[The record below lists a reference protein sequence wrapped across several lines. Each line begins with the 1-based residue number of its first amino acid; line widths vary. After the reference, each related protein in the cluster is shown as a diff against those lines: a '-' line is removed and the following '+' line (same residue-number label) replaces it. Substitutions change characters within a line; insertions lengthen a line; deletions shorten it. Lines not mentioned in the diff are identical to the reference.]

1 MRVAF
6 AGLLL
11 LAIYLAAIA
20 ADFSRG
26 EDRLRV
32 AAPPLQ
38 LGRWLHS
45 SPLEMDA
52 LRGKV
57 VLIRWWTEGCPFCIA
72 TAPSL
77 RELDRK
83 YGHRG
88 LQVIGIFHPK
98 PAGDWS
104 VERMQ
109 AASERLGLSFPVALD
124 GDWTALRRWWPDL
137 ERRGWTSVSFVVD
150 KAGII
155 RYVHPGGEFHQRQP
169 GQDAQHPQCER
180 EYSNIDR
187 LIQRLLAEP
196 GQPVTDP
203 RP

>member
-6 AGLLL
+6 AGVGLLL
-11 LAIYLAAIA
+11 MSINPYARA

-26 EDRLRV
+26 EDRLGVV
-32 AAPPLQ
+32 APRLELQ
-38 LGRWLHS
+38 HWLNS
-45 SPLEMDA
+45 PPLEMDA

-57 VLIRWWTEGCPFCIA
+57 VLIRWWTDACPFCAA
-72 TAPSL
+72 TAPAL

-109 AASERLGLSFPVALD
+109 VAGKRLGLNFPVALD

-137 ERRGWTSVSFVVD
+137 EKRGWTSVSFVVD
-150 KAGII
+150 ETGVI
-155 RYVHPGGEFHQRQP
+155 RYVHPGGEFHEAP
-169 GQDAQHPQCER
+169 GGNDAQHAQCER
-180 EYSNIDR
+180 EYGNIDR
-187 LIQRLLAEP
+187 VIQRLLAEAAH
-196 GQPVTDP
+196 
-203 RP
+203 